1 MEWDLAWAP
10 GDLVFN
16 PSTDMSSYG
25 PCLEPQFAYLI
36 DGIILSNLS
45 VQWGIKG
52 TEGPWWG
59 EVCSLR
65 W

>member
-16 PSTDMSSYG
+16 PSTDMSSCG
-25 PCLEPQFAYLI
+25 PCLEPQFACLI

-45 VQWGIKG
+45 LQWEIEG
-52 TEGPWWG
+52 TEGPCGG
-59 EVCSLR
+59 EKFAH
-65 W
+65 